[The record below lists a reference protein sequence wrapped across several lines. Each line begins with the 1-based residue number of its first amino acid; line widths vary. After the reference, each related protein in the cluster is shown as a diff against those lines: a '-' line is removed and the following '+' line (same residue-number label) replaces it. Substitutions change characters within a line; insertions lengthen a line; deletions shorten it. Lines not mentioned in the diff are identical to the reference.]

1 MNTTHEPDE
10 LDEFDIYGLDEFDDT
25 DEDDTADEVGEDTD
39 AGTDE
44 YDETAEYDNDGDE
57 YDTGENE
64 PDYDAEDTDELE
76 YNQPQPDYD
85 AEPEWEEDED
95 ADEWED
101 TDEPEFDEEA
111 DEDNPADYDEEA
123 DEPEE
128 TFTREYVEKL
138 RAENAKYRTRAK
150 NAPNVEPLNKTFSN
164 LLGDTFDP
172 EQPDYAAVSAAIEK
186 RDEQHKKELRQAQLE
201 KEVYRHAN
209 AAGIDPELALD
220 SMSFRKAISSLNPAS
235 EDFAEKVLGQLKAT
249 ARRYPS
255 APKERPQTRS
265 SGDFTGGNAAPR
277 DDDTSVEA
285 LIKKRR
291 KRMARKP

>member
-44 YDETAEYDNDGDE
+44 YDETGESDNDGDE
-57 YDTGENE
+57 YNNGEYE
-64 PDYDAEDTDELE
+64 PDNDAEDTDELE

-85 AEPEWEEDED
+85 DDPEWEDDED

-101 TDEPEFDEEA
+101 TDEP
-111 DEDNPADYDEEA
+111 DYDEEA

-150 NAPNVEPLNKTFSN
+150 NALNVEPLNKTFSN

-172 EQPDYAAVSAAIEK
+172 EQPDYAAASAAIEK

>member
-25 DEDDTADEVGEDTD
+25 DEDDTADEVGEDTG

-44 YDETAEYDNDGDE
+44 YDETGEYDNDGDE
-57 YDTGENE
+57 YDNGEYE
-64 PDYDAEDTDELE
+64 PDYDAEDADELE

-85 AEPEWEEDED
+85 DDPEWEDDED

-101 TDEPEFDEEA
+101 TDEP
-111 DEDNPADYDEEA
+111 DYDEEA

-150 NAPNVEPLNKTFSN
+150 NALNVEPLNKTFSN
-164 LLGDTFDP
+164 LLGDTFNP

-235 EDFAEKVLGQLKAT
+235 EDFAEKILGQLKAT

>member
-25 DEDDTADEVGEDTD
+25 DEDDTADEVGENTD

-44 YDETAEYDNDGDE
+44 YDETGEYDNDGDE
-57 YDTGENE
+57 YNNGEYE
-64 PDYDAEDTDELE
+64 PDNDAEDTDELE

-85 AEPEWEEDED
+85 DEPEWEDDED
-95 ADEWED
+95 TDEWED
-101 TDEPEFDEEA
+101 TDEP
-111 DEDNPADYDEEA
+111 DYDEEA

-150 NAPNVEPLNKTFSN
+150 NALNVEPLNKTFSN

-172 EQPDYAAVSAAIEK
+172 EQPDYAAASAAIEK